1 MVLFLL
7 NLGLFLLFE
16 ETTPWSFLSRFFF
29 RENYWQNMPILLL
42 KHIQSVSIKYLKMEI
57 MYGFKNILDD
67 L

>member
-1 MVLFLL
+1 MKLFVKI
-7 NLGLFLLFE
+7 
-16 ETTPWSFLSRFFF
+16 FF

-57 MYGFKNILDD
+57 MYGFRNILDD